1 MLEWQMKFTVNRRKG
16 KCRWGNKYN
25 AHRNKI
31 TTDMANFIY
40 RE

>member
-25 AHRNKI
+25 AHTNKI